1 MVARDPHRFVNE
13 LDDAA
18 IARLIARLESRAK
31 DVVFTK
37 LFDKYAAHLSP
48 HPSAQVLELGC
59 GTGAM
64 TRFLAHRADFSG
76 KAFGVD
82 QSASF
87 IDAARRFAESENI
100 GERVDFRVGD
110 AHSLD
115 FPAETFDAVFAH
127 TLISH
132 VTDPTTVLREMVRV
146 VRPGGIVAIF
156 DGDYASMTYAF
167 PDHEFGHRMD
177 AALVTASFNNP
188 RIMRDLPRLMP
199 ELGLTL
205 QAAWG
210 DAVSEIGTASY
221 FKSFVETYAPYIVK
235 AGLFSAEAVGL
246 WLTAQRQSME
256 DGTFFASC
264 SYYTY
269 LACRT

>member
-31 DVVFTK
+31 DLVFTK

-64 TRFLAHRADFSG
+64 TRFLAHRDDFSG

-87 IDAARRFAESENI
+87 IDAARRFAETENI

-221 FKSFVETYAPYIVK
+221 FRSFVETYAPYIVK

-264 SYYTY
+264 NYYTY